1 MSVIPCDITTTKP
14 SQGMKILFIIMTITQ
29 VVIASQT
36 DGLVRA
42 LSELGAFIT
51 VLLLVLLLK
60 KPSIFSP
67 LLNVKRQLTKR
78 VR

>member
-1 MSVIPCDITTTKP
+1 
-14 SQGMKILFIIMTITQ
+14 MKVLFIIMTITQ
-29 VVIASQT
+29 VDIASQT

-51 VLLLVLLLK
+51 VLFLVLLLK

>member
-1 MSVIPCDITTTKP
+1 
-14 SQGMKILFIIMTITQ
+14 MKVLFIIMTITQ

>member
-1 MSVIPCDITTTKP
+1 MDV
-14 SQGMKILFIIMTITQ
+14 QAMKVLLIISAITQ
-29 VVIASQT
+29 IVIASQT
-36 DGLVRA
+36 EGLVRA

-51 VLLLVLLLK
+51 VLVLVLLLK
-60 KPSIFSP
+60 RPSTFSP

>member
-1 MSVIPCDITTTKP
+1 
-14 SQGMKILFIIMTITQ
+14 MKVLFIIMTITQ
-29 VVIASQT
+29 AVIASQT

-51 VLLLVLLLK
+51 VLFLVLLLK

-67 LLNVKRQLTKR
+67 LLNIKRQLTKR

>member
-1 MSVIPCDITTTKP
+1 
-14 SQGMKILFIIMTITQ
+14 MTITQ

-51 VLLLVLLLK
+51 VLFLVLLLK

>member
-1 MSVIPCDITTTKP
+1 MDV
-14 SQGMKILFIIMTITQ
+14 QGMKVLFIIMTITQ

-51 VLLLVLLLK
+51 VLFLVLLLK

>member
-1 MSVIPCDITTTKP
+1 
-14 SQGMKILFIIMTITQ
+14 MKVLFIIMTITQ

-51 VLLLVLLLK
+51 VLFLVLLLK

>member
-1 MSVIPCDITTTKP
+1 MGV
-14 SQGMKILFIIMTITQ
+14 QGMKVLFIIMTITQ

-51 VLLLVLLLK
+51 VLFLVLLLK

>member
-1 MSVIPCDITTTKP
+1 MDV
-14 SQGMKILFIIMTITQ
+14 QGMKVLFIIMTITQ